1 MGTAETILTA
11 RPQVAAP
18 SRRLRGRVA
27 YDGRVTPPA
36 GADDWIGLSGDPLPL
51 GAAADWAVLPRCG
64 AVVVFSGTARNH
76 SAGREGVRSLE
87 YEAYDEQAR
96 PRMEAIAAEARRRW
110 PELGR
115 LALLHR
121 TGPVPLGTSAVVV
134 VASAPHRGEAFD
146 AARFAIDALKATV
159 PIWKRETWDGGESWG
174 VEAQHVVE
182 LDQLDGLTEP
192 AS

>member
-1 MGTAETILTA
+1 
-11 RPQVAAP
+11 
-18 SRRLRGRVA
+18 
-27 YDGRVTPPA
+27 VTPPA
-36 GADDWIGLSGDPLPL
+36 GADDWIGLSADPLPL

-64 AVVVFSGTARNH
+64 AVVVFSGTARDH
-76 SAGREGVRSLE
+76 SSGREGVHTLE
-87 YEAYDEQAR
+87 YEAYEEQAR

-110 PELGR
+110 PDLGR

-159 PIWKRETWDGGESWG
+159 PIWKREAWDGGESWG
-174 VEAQHVVE
+174 LEAQHLVE
-182 LDQLDGLTEP
+182 LDELPGAEP
-192 AS
+192 VAERIR